1 MRLMAIDSSAKAA
14 SVCILEDENILGEF
28 FINTKLTHSQTLMPM
43 VDSLLE
49 STQIKLKDIDAFA
62 VSAGPG
68 SFTGIRI
75 GISIIKGMAL
85 ALDKPCIAVS
95 TLEAM
100 AYNFIGNNC
109 TVISTMDA
117 RRNQVYNAIFKVS
130 ANKISR
136 LTDDRAIS
144 IEELNKEIKLNYN
157 KENLILVGD
166 GAQLCYN
173 SFDKIGLSIAL
184 AAEHVRYQ
192 HASGVSMVAFN
203 KAKNNDFVSCD
214 ELIPIYLRQSQAERL
229 RNKEGNL

>member
-1 MRLMAIDSSAKAA
+1 MDSSARAA
-14 SVCILEDENILGEF
+14 SVCLLEDENILGEF

-43 VDSLLE
+43 VNSLLE
-49 STQIKLKDIDAFA
+49 SVQIRINDIDTFA

-75 GISIIKGMAL
+75 GISIVKGMAL

-130 ANKISR
+130 DNKVSR
-136 LTDDRAIS
+136 LTEDRAIS
-144 IEELNKEIKLNYN
+144 IEELNKEIKYNYS

-173 SFDKIGLSIAL
+173 SFDKSDLSITL

-192 HASGVSMVAFN
+192 RASGVSMVAFK
-203 KAKNNDFVSCD
+203 KAQNNEFVSCD
-214 ELIPIYLRQSQAERL
+214 ELSPIYLRQSQAERM
-229 RNKEGNL
+229 RNKEGKL